1 MFAGAASIVTLFEE
15 TPAIVDGEGG
25 AGLLS
30 VFVPADCGRVEIV
43 SAL

>member
-1 MFAGAASIVTLFEE
+1 MFAGAASIVTLLDE

-30 VFVPADCGRVEIV
+30 VFVPADCRRVEV
-43 SAL
+43 GTAP